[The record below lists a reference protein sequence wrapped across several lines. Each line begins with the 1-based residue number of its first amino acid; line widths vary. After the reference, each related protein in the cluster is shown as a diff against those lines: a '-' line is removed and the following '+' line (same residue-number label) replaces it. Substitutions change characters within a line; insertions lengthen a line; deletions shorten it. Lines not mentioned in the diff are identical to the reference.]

1 MITYPNAKINIGLR
15 VVRRRKDGFH
25 DLESAFVPVPWRD
38 ILEIIPGEAFQFSTS
53 GIAIPGIS
61 IPGISI
67 LGEKESNLCVKAYTL
82 LAQDVDLPPVHMHL
96 HKIIPIGAGLGG
108 GSADGA
114 FVLKALNELFSLILD
129 EETLAAY
136 AAQLGSDCPFFI
148 ANQPAMAYGT
158 GNRLEPLALELSGK
172 TVVLVKPS
180 VFVATADAYRSIVP
194 RPPSDSLKEMLET
207 MPMADWK
214 DRVMNDFERTVFA
227 QYPELVDIKV
237 ALYQQGATYASMS
250 GSGSTLY
257 GLFEQPPASL
267 AGVFPQC
274 EVYQAVL

>member
-38 ILEIIPGEAFQFSTS
+38 ILEIIPREAFQFSTS
-53 GIAIPGIS
+53 GIAIP
-61 IPGISI
+61 
-67 LGEKESNLCVKAYTL
+67 GEKESNLCVKAYTL
-82 LAQDVDLPPVHMHL
+82 LAQDFDLPPVHMHL

-108 GSADGA
+108 GSADGV
-114 FVLKALNELFSLILD
+114 FTLKALNELFDLALD

-158 GNRLEPLALELSGK
+158 GNQLEPLVLSLSGT

-180 VFVATADAYRSIVP
+180 VFVATADAYQSIVP
-194 RPPSDSLKEMLET
+194 QPPSDSLKEMLET

-214 DRVMNDFERTVFA
+214 DWVSNDFERTVFA
-227 QYPELVDIKV
+227 QYPVLANIKSS
-237 ALYQQGATYASMS
+237 LYQHGATYASMS
-250 GSGSTLY
+250 GSGSTIY
-257 GLFEQPPASL
+257 GLFEQVPASL
-267 AGVFPQC
+267 ADAFPQC

>member
-15 VVRRRKDGFH
+15 VVRRREDGFH
-25 DLESAFVPVPWRD
+25 DLESGFVPVPWCD
-38 ILEIIPGEAFQFSTS
+38 ILEIVPGEDFQFGTSGVAIPGEA
-53 GIAIPGIS
+53 
-61 IPGISI
+61 
-67 LGEKESNLCVKAYTL
+67 ESNLCVKAYTL
-82 LAQDVDLPPVHMHL
+82 LAQDVELPPVQMHL

-114 FVLKALNELFSLILD
+114 FALKALNELFALMLD
-129 EETLAAY
+129 EAVLAAY

-148 ANQPAMAYGT
+148 VNQPAMAYGT
-158 GNRLEPLALELSGK
+158 GDRLEPLALDVSGK
-172 TVVLVKPS
+172 TVVLVKPP

-194 RPPSDSLKEMLET
+194 QPPSDSLKEMLET

-214 DRVMNDFERTVFA
+214 DRVVNDFERTVFA
-227 QYPELVDIKV
+227 QYPELADIKA

-267 AGVFPQC
+267 ADAFPQC